1 MLKVLKSFYC
11 CWKLEAPDATPVQG
25 QNVKL
30 QSRKGN
36 SADDDDDDDDD
47 DNDDD
52 DDDNDDDNDD
62 ADGNG
67 VDNRGFSTFYP
78 RPCFLSL
85 ACAASF
91 CSQ

>member
-1 MLKVLKSFYC
+1 MTAAILCLASSFFLS
-11 CWKLEAPDATPVQG
+11 WSFND
-25 QNVKL
+25 N
-30 QSRKGN
+30 
-36 SADDDDDDDDD
+36 DDDNDDGDDDDDD

-62 ADGNG
+62 ADGNS